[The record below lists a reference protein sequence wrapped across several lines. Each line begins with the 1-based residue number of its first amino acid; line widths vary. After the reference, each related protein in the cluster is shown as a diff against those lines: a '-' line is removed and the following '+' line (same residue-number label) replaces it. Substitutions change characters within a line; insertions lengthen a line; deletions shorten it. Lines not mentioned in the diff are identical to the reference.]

1 MVVEMMNFTVRFLF
15 ANLRLQRVAALHTLS
30 SVEFFRTED
39 GKSVSA
45 TAINGFQYRTTSG
58 SQHEFRILASTY
70 TNRNTGNSL
79 KEKEDQKNQ
88 NRAR

>member
-45 TAINGFQYRTTSG
+45 TAINGFQYRTTS
-58 SQHEFRILASTY
+58 QHEFRILASTY